1 MFLEWEHWAQVDFFC
16 LVVFFQSKSKQK
28 NPKYA
33 TVSWMVPCT
42 LHPHSC
48 FFSCPLLFSLCF
60 FFHFFLL
67 NNFFVEWAGP
77 GERPG
82 DEKMGPVRNPGQW
95 RNLPEPLGGSAAG
108 KRWWQIPCQTTVLE
122 FSLLRP
128 PKVSQNFTYRDLQV
142 AGCKGVPVTPPV
154 ESERLKQRTGYGT
167 TRELLV
173 W

>member
-1 MFLEWEHWAQVDFFC
+1 MRTLSTSGFFLFGWFFFSLKVSKKPQSMLQSAEWY
-16 LVVFFQSKSKQK
+16 LVLSILILV
-28 NPKYA
+28 
-33 TVSWMVPCT
+33 
-42 LHPHSC
+42 

-95 RNLPEPLGGSAAG
+95 GNLPEPLGGSAAG
-108 KRWWQIPCQTTVLE
+108 KRWWQIPFQTTVLE
-122 FSLLRP
+122 FSLLHP
-128 PKVSQNFTYRDLQV
+128 PEVSQNFTHCDLQV
-142 AGCKGVPVTPPV
+142 AGCRGVSVTPPV

-173 W
+173 